1 MKRNYNLDKWRGFT
15 IISMVLFHLMYN
27 INYYWQIPWYDGTLL
42 NKIWQ
47 LSIACSFFIIS
58 GITSNFLDADKNI
71 KRGIKTSLIGFAI
84 TLITYLA
91 APDQFILWGV
101 LNGLGASMI
110 ITGIVQYFTDIS
122 QKWAFVFLIL
132 FVLTYKIP
140 RGILYSNSFFKELYD
155 LNFFYSGFPSADFHS
170 TDYFAIIPWT
180 FIYLFGY
187 TLGKGLKNKNF
198 YGKFGNDNLL
208 AKIGRYAMPIYL
220 AHQIILY
227 PLATFIYNFTK

>member
-27 INYYWQIPWYDGTLL
+27 INYYWRLPWYDGTIL
-42 NKIWQ
+42 NKVWQ

-58 GITSNFLDADKNI
+58 GITSNFLDANRNI
-71 KRGIKTSLIGFAI
+71 KRGIKTSLIGFTI
-84 TLITYLA
+84 TLITYIA

-110 ITGIVQYFTDIS
+110 IAGLFQYFTNIS
-122 QKWAFVFLIL
+122 PKWAIVFLIL
-132 FVLTYKIP
+132 FILTYKIP
-140 RGILYSNSFFKELYD
+140 RGILYNNSFFKNLYD
-155 LNFFYSGFPSADFHS
+155 LNFFYLGFPSADFHS
-170 TDYFAIIPWT
+170 SDYFPIIPWT
-180 FIYLFGY
+180 FLYLFGY
-187 TLGKGLKNKNF
+187 SLGKGLKNKNF
-198 YGKFGNDNLL
+198 YGKFGKDNLL

-227 PLATFIYNFTK
+227 PLVTLIYNLTK

>member
-27 INYYWQIPWYDGTLL
+27 INYYWQIAWYDGTLL

-58 GITSNFLDADKNI
+58 GITSSFLDADKNI

-110 ITGIVQYFTDIS
+110 ITGILQYFTDIS
-122 QKWAFVFLIL
+122 PKWAFVFLLL
-132 FVLTYKIP
+132 FITTYKIP
-140 RGILYSNSFFKELYD
+140 RGILYTNSFFKGLYD
-155 LNFFYSGFPSADFHS
+155 LNFFYLGFPSADFHS
-170 TDYFAIIPWT
+170 SDYFPIIPWT

-187 TLGKGLKNKNF
+187 TLGKDLKNKNF
-198 YGKFGNDNLL
+198 YGKFGKDNLL
-208 AKIGRYAMPIYL
+208 AKIGSYAMPIYL
-220 AHQIILY
+220 GHQIILY
-227 PLATFIYNFTK
+227 PLVTLIYNLIK